1 MKWHRCMGRRTYEL
15 EYGCTNVD
23 TSDVNIR
30 SRVLN
35 RFEELILNFPL
46 KYVEC
51 WHVYYVKKNTPWNS
65 VPIKIGISSTE
76 RGGER
81 RKRGKCCLY
90 SWSSV
95 CYVNLGI
102 WPTMFQVS
110 IENRR
115 TVMRLMHS
123 DRWYQPLVRG
133 TVIGDCSILNYLP
146 HLSSHS

>member
-1 MKWHRCMGRRTYEL
+1 MKWHRCMGRRTHEL

-51 WHVYYVKKNTPWNS
+51 WHVYYVQKKPLEF
-65 VPIKIGISSTE
+65 SSNKNWDFQHGGGG
-76 RGGER
+76 GGEENEE
-81 RKRGKCCLY
+81 KCCLY

>member
-1 MKWHRCMGRRTYEL
+1 MKWHRCMGRRTWVHKRWHIWCKYKISCLKSIRRINFKFSTQVRGVLTCILCPKKKTPL
-15 EYGCTNVD
+15 EFSSN
-23 TSDVNIR
+23 
-30 SRVLN
+30 
-35 RFEELILNFPL
+35 
-46 KYVEC
+46 
-51 WHVYYVKKNTPWNS
+51 KNWDFQH
-65 VPIKIGISSTE
+65 GGGG
-76 RGGER
+76 GGEENEE
-81 RKRGKCCLY
+81 KCCLY

>member
-46 KYVEC
+46 KYVES
-51 WHVYYVKKNTPWNS
+51 WHVYYFQKKTPWNS

-76 RGGER
+76 RGGGR
-81 RKRGKCCLY
+81 RKRGKMLFVLLIIRLLCKLGDLTNY
-90 SWSSV
+90 VSGVNRKSEDGNAINAFRPVISAFSARD
-95 CYVNLGI
+95 CY
-102 WPTMFQVS
+102 
-110 IENRR
+110 
-115 TVMRLMHS
+115 
-123 DRWYQPLVRG
+123 RG
-133 TVIGDCSILNYLP
+133 LQYT
-146 HLSSHS
+146 